1 MIEGYDHMPVH
12 VHWVTVQE
20 IPLYRTQRLMPEQVA
35 GLSCCGRK
43 SSYFYCRYNRGCS
56 GAGMKVKYLISRV
69 QYFLAMISPKPK
81 LTATATEPQPN
92 RNRTATEPQPN
103 RNRNRTATEPQPNRN
118 RTATKPQPNRNPI
131 QAPT

>member
-69 QYFLAMISPKPK
+69 QYFLAMISPKRGLQFSFFTRK
-81 LTATATEPQPN
+81 FRTEGQRKIRALSN
-92 RNRTATEPQPN
+92 NNLNFFILLGNNEFFHMVWST
-103 RNRNRTATEPQPNRN
+103 
-118 RTATKPQPNRNPI
+118 I
-131 QAPT
+131 